1 MKNANGSWTRR
12 DWLALSGAAAGA
24 LTAGPAAAGP
34 QTRPPADLSA
44 TSAPAAPQSRPP
56 ASPVSLAKVRSYDED
71 LAARFRTMFD
81 ELGGIGSRVQG
92 KTVAIKLHLTGG
104 NRFEGYTAG
113 DTHWVHPRVAGA
125 VTAVLGQLG
134 AKRIR
139 ILESAAGR
147 RPDAR
152 LEDKL
157 LQGGWDVAA
166 IRNAAPLVEFEDTD
180 GLGFGKQY
188 SSFKVATRPYV
199 FAAFNLNHS
208 YEDCDFFVSLGKAK
222 NHEEMGVTM
231 SIKNMFG
238 VTPTALYGGRERIFH
253 YGQVQAPSGAPAEID
268 PRSNRYE
275 GWRLPRILVDIVG
288 ARPIDLAI
296 NDAIISTVGG
306 EGPWVL
312 GARPIKP
319 GFLVAGRNCV
329 NTDAVTMAAMGYNPR
344 AGRHEAPYRLY
355 KGPGSHP
362 KDQLTPPDE
371 TFQYADNM
379 MLLAEAVGIGS
390 ADLGQIDVRGTP
402 IKDAMFDFEAFW
414 KNQMPKEKG

>member
-1 MKNANGSWTRR
+1 MKDAHGNLTRR
-12 DWLALSGAAAGA
+12 DWLAVSGLAASALSAARAQA
-24 LTAGPAAAGP
+24 APQPPARTTPAAAV
-34 QTRPPADLSA
+34 A
-44 TSAPAAPQSRPP
+44 
-56 ASPVSLAKVRSYDED
+56 VAKVASYDED
-71 LAARFRTMFD
+71 LVAQFRKMFD
-81 ELGGIGSRVQG
+81 QVGGIQNQVQG
-92 KTVAIKLHLTGG
+92 KTVAIKVNLSGG

-113 DTHWVHPRVAGA
+113 ETHWVHPKVVGA

-139 ILESAAGR
+139 ILESAGGR
-147 RPDAR
+147 RRDGK

-166 IRNAAPLVEFEDTD
+166 LRNAAPLVEFEDTD

-188 SSFKVATRPYV
+188 SSFKVTTKPYI
-199 FAAFNLNHS
+199 FPAFQLNHS

-253 YGQVQAPSGAPAEID
+253 YGQVQAPSGAPAELD
-268 PRSNRYE
+268 PQSNRYE
-275 GWRLPRILVDIVG
+275 GWRLPRILVDILG

-296 NDAIISTVGG
+296 NDAIVSTVGG

-319 GFLVAGRNCV
+319 GLLVVGRNCV
-329 NTDAVTMAAMGYNPR
+329 NTDAVTMATMGYNPR

-355 KGPGSHP
+355 KGPANHP
-362 KDQLTPPDE
+362 KEQLTPAGE

-379 MLLAEAVGIGS
+379 MLLGEAVGIGS
-390 ADLGQIDVRGTP
+390 ADLDKIDVRGAA
-402 IKDAMFDFEAFW
+402 IKDAMFEYEAFW
-414 KNQMPKEKG
+414 KSQMPKGS